1 MEADVKISDQGIDLL
16 TQREGK
22 RNDAYLDSVGLPT
35 IGVGHTGPE
44 VHMGLHWTDE
54 QVADALRADLD
65 RFEAAVNAATVALT
79 QHQFDALVS
88 FAFNVGV
95 GAFTSSTLLKKINA
109 GTFAEVPAQFDR
121 WHIPPEITRRRNG
134 EREQF
139 KGTHFVAQYP

>member
-1 MEADVKISDQGIDLL
+1 MKTSQQGLDLL
-16 TQREGK
+16 IAREGK
-22 RNDAYLDSVGLPT
+22 RNDAYLDSVGVWT

-44 VHMGLHWTDE
+44 VHAGLHWTDD

-65 RFEAAVNAATVALT
+65 RFEAAVNTATAALT

-95 GAFTSSTLLKKINA
+95 GAFTSSTLLKNINA
-109 GTFAEVPAQFDR
+109 KLFDEAETQFDR